1 MNTISAA
8 AKEAAELSL
17 QQRSNFCSAST
28 AWVLITSRWFNT
40 HDPRFKELPD
50 AMPPEFQREYNRH
63 AEVPAIT
70 LFAVGKREAS

>member
-17 QQRSNFCSAST
+17 ELRGNFCSAST

-40 HDPRFKELPD
+40 HDPRFKELAY
-50 AMPPEFQREYNRH
+50 AMPDEFQREYNRYAEAPQQLETLQH
-63 AEVPAIT
+63 A
-70 LFAVGKREAS
+70 